1 MTGSVFI
8 THNEGWAAS
17 NESMTYVDR
26 EIIEQDGKKVS
37 KHTNF
42 LKIKALF
49 LHNIEISKGLLI
61 DLIFKLDDSDRLQGF
76 TGVVTGQTKETT
88 AIQLLTKTERIN
100 EILNK
105 IKEEN

>member
-8 THNEGWAAS
+8 SAPTGWACS
-17 NESMTYVDR
+17 NEMFWIIDR
-26 EIIEQDGKKVS
+26 EIIEREGKKVS

-49 LHNIEISKGLLI
+49 LHNIEISKGLFV
-61 DLIFKLDDSDRLQGF
+61 DLVVKLDDSDNIQGF
-76 TGVVTGQTKETT
+76 TGVITGQTKETT
-88 AIQLLTKTERIN
+88 AIQILTTTERTQ